1 MRSFSLVLGS
11 ALLALPRFAR
21 ATEPDT
27 DLAFF
32 TAAAL
37 DTAGFIAGSALMA
50 TSRTGGSG
58 DAQRSFGWLTIQAG
72 FTLSPIAAH
81 AVVGEWDRGAL
92 FAAVPAG
99 ALAGTAAFYRSRT
112 DGVEFS
118 TQDSQWLVWGLFTAG
133 LAVSTAAAIDVLF
146 AGRRRHEPTLA
157 LRPAI
162 GPGQAGLRI
171 EGEL

>member
-1 MRSFSLVLGS
+1 MRAFSLFLGS
-11 ALLALPRFAR
+11 ALLVVPRFAR

-27 DLAFF
+27 DLAFL

-37 DTAGFIAGSALMA
+37 DTAGFVTGGALMA

-72 FTLSPIAAH
+72 FTLSPVAAH
-81 AVVGEWDRGAL
+81 GVVGEWDRGAL

-99 ALAGTAAFYRSRT
+99 TLAGTAAFYRTRT

-118 TQDSQWLVWGLFTAG
+118 TKESQWMVWGLFTTG

-146 AGRRRHEPTLA
+146 ADKRRHEPTIA
-157 LRPAI
+157 LRPTI
-162 GPGQAGLRI
+162 GHCQAGLRI
-171 EGEL
+171 EGSL